1 MAAEG
6 GGGERR
12 RRHAR
17 WEARQRRVGNEVRC
31 GERGGCFGEDFLV
44 VRVQSRGVVVCRR
57 LVSYRPFDHEKHH
70 GK

>member
-31 GERGGCFGEDFLV
+31 GERGVFWGRFFGHAGSI
-44 VRVQSRGVVVCRR
+44 SRRRR
-57 LVSYRPFDHEKHH
+57 LSSIGVISSV
-70 GK
+70 

>member
-17 WEARQRRVGNEVRC
+17 WEARQRRVGNRC
-31 GERGGCFGEDFLV
+31 GAERGGCFGEDFLV